1 MLHLQ
6 AQLSPQ
12 SPIFST
18 HPRTEGRGLRCTLR
32 WQSPLSP
39 QSSSL
44 NLSMFYRRLAPIDRR
59 AGQVNR
65 ECAAFAE
72 LALHGDPAPVGLHNL
87 ANHAESQAAAV
98 DLSGDGFVSAV
109 ERFEDVRQVG
119 RWNAQAI
126 IAHGDR
132 DFAATRAGLRLRLQ
146 ADPLLTA
153 TILDR

>member
-44 NLSMFYRRLAPIDRR
+44 NLSMFYRRPAPFDRRLAAIVRR

-126 IAHGDR
+126 IAHRDR

-146 ADPLLTA
+146 A
-153 TILDR
+153 